1 MKRIMA
7 TMLIAAMALLCV
19 NAAEYTD
26 DLGRTVMLPD
36 NIERVVPSGNLAQMV
51 LYSITP
57 EKIVGWSSQ
66 LSGAAKEEYFVQDI
80 VNLPVFG
87 TFYGKKANLNKEAL
101 MAAAPDVVID
111 MGELKGSKESMVAD
125 LDSLQDDLLIP
136 VIFIEAYLDNTP
148 DVYRKLGSLLGAEEK
163 GEALAGY
170 AEDAIRMA
178 AEARER
184 ITDPITVYY
193 SISSDGLEA
202 IAEGNFHG
210 EVIEKIGAK
219 NVVSSVFGASQ
230 GDVSMEQL
238 YIWDPDVIL
247 LSEKEAYE
255 RAITDPMWTM
265 LRAVEEGNVYL
276 LPSEPYSFIDAPP
289 ATNRIIGIYWL
300 GNLLYPELYPVDVV
314 DKMIEYYD
322 LYYSYDLTEEHAE
335 EILGI

>member
-148 DVYRKLGSLLGAEEK
+148 DVYRKLGSLLGAKEK

-276 LPSEPYSFIDAPP
+276 VPSEPYSFIDAPP

-335 EILGI
+335 EILGK

>member
-7 TMLIAAMALLCV
+7 TMLIAAMTLLCV

-101 MAAAPDVVID
+101 MASAPDVVID

-148 DVYRKLGSLLGAEEK
+148 DVYRKLGSLLGEEEK

-276 LPSEPYSFIDAPP
+276 VPSEPYSFIDAPP

-335 EILGI
+335 EILGK

>member
-1 MKRIMA
+1 MQETQPSSKIPADILGKPVALNGA
-7 TMLIAAMALLCV
+7 TGGIGSAL
-19 NAAEYTD
+19 AE
-26 DLGRTVMLPD
+26 R
-36 NIERVVPSGNLAQMV
+36 LA
-51 LYSITP
+51 
-57 EKIVGWSSQ
+57 
-66 LSGAAKEEYFVQDI
+66 EE
-80 VNLPVFG
+80 
-87 TFYGKKANLNKEAL
+87 
-101 MAAAPDVVID
+101 
-111 MGELKGSKESMVAD
+111 
-125 LDSLQDDLLIP
+125 
-136 VIFIEAYLDNTP
+136 
-148 DVYRKLGSLLGAEEK
+148 GAELLLLVRDVKK

-276 LPSEPYSFIDAPP
+276 VPSEPYSFIDAPP

-322 LYYSYDLTEEHAE
+322 LYYSYDLTEEHAKA
-335 EILGI
+335 ILHI

>member
-26 DLGRTVMLPD
+26 NLGRTVMLPD

-276 LPSEPYSFIDAPP
+276 VPSEPYSFIDAPP

-335 EILGI
+335 EILGK

>member
-7 TMLIAAMALLCV
+7 TMLIAAMTLLCV

-148 DVYRKLGSLLGAEEK
+148 DVYRKLGSLLGAKEK

-276 LPSEPYSFIDAPP
+276 VPSEPYSFIDAPP

-322 LYYSYDLTEEHAE
+322 LYYSYDLTAEHAE
-335 EILGI
+335 EILGK

>member
-7 TMLIAAMALLCV
+7 TMLIAAMTLLCV

-276 LPSEPYSFIDAPP
+276 VPSEPYSFIDAPP

-335 EILGI
+335 EILGK

>member
-148 DVYRKLGSLLGAEEK
+148 DVYRKLGSLLGAKEK

-184 ITDPITVYY
+184 ITSP
-193 SISSDGLEA
+193 
-202 IAEGNFHG
+202 
-210 EVIEKIGAK
+210 
-219 NVVSSVFGASQ
+219 
-230 GDVSMEQL
+230 
-238 YIWDPDVIL
+238 WL
-247 LSEKEAYE
+247 LLIFQTS
-255 RAITDPMWTM
+255 
-265 LRAVEEGNVYL
+265 G
-276 LPSEPYSFIDAPP
+276 
-289 ATNRIIGIYWL
+289 
-300 GNLLYPELYPVDVV
+300 
-314 DKMIEYYD
+314 
-322 LYYSYDLTEEHAE
+322 
-335 EILGI
+335 

>member
-276 LPSEPYSFIDAPP
+276 VPSEPYSFIDAPP

-335 EILGI
+335 EILGK